1 MTEIER
7 IERITSPR
15 TSLSNIMS
23 TARRRGPAADK
34 TSPGLPESDN
44 NYQQY
49 LQPDQK
55 ENVGGFERK
64 LANLINVE
72 EVERDSRDWN
82 FITREFTRVRFD
94 FTNIMRKVTII
105 FHFIRALN
113 RLYI

>member
-23 TARRRGPAADK
+23 TARRRGPAADN

-72 EVERDSRDWN
+72 EGERDSRDWN

-105 FHFIRALN
+105 FHFIQALN
-113 RLYI
+113 RL